1 MVQKQMESYEEKLAR
16 TAAKYRA
23 SVLKVTAERHSAKVI
38 EPPKPK
44 KAPPKTKAPP
54 KGRK

>member
-1 MVQKQMESYEEKLAR
+1 MESYEEKLAR